1 MKKLSGIFTGIFL
14 LTVFGCNAAEPP
26 KFGVVDVGKVVNSGK
41 ASQKVNAE
49 IEALIRS
56 KQAEL
61 NQRGEALKNM
71 EKSLKEPGSKVKPDE
86 YNKAANEYQRLAA
99 AAEADVKKKATELRK
114 TVLDQIKKIIE
125 DIGKEEKFMMIF
137 ISDTVPYYQATTDVT
152 DKVIK
157 KYDESAGVNTQTAPP
172 QTAPPQVAPPQ
183 TAPPANK

>member
-26 KFGVVDVGKVVNSGK
+26 KFGVVDVAKVLSSAK

-49 IEALIRS
+49 IEAIIRG

-61 NQRGEALKNM
+61 NQKAEALKNM

-86 YNKAANEYQRLAA
+86 YNKAAAEYQKLAA
-99 AAEADVKKKATELRK
+99 AAESEVKNKATELRK
-114 TVLDQIKKIIE
+114 SVLEQIKKIIE
-125 DIGKEEKFMMIF
+125 TVGQEEKFVMIF
-137 ISDTVPYYQATTDVT
+137 IADTVPYYQATTDVT
-152 DKVIK
+152 EKVIK

-172 QTAPPQVAPPQ
+172 QTP
-183 TAPPANK
+183 PPANK